1 MKLIFADTFYW
12 IALINPRDNW
22 HFIALNYAQKYTD
35 DYLITTDG
43 IVDETLNYFATKGA
57 IMRRKALATYFQ
69 IRQEPNM
76 EIISY
81 TPQLRQAGI
90 QLFDER
96 PDKGYSLT
104 DCISMIVMKQRR
116 IAEVLTHDKHFTQE
130 NFRILFQD
138 SNFNNLTWN
147 LIAQSSISLLISTKS
162 GIVRKFIKHN
172 GDRYN
177 SEYLPSPKL
186 PTPLTSN
193 EKRHLK

>member
-1 MKLIFADTFYW
+1 MKVIFADTFYW

-22 HFIALNYAQKYTD
+22 HTIALDYAQKYAD

-43 IVDETLNYFATKGA
+43 IIDETLNYFATKGA

-138 SNFNNLTWN
+138 SNFNNLT
-147 LIAQSSISLLISTKS
+147 
-162 GIVRKFIKHN
+162 
-172 GDRYN
+172 
-177 SEYLPSPKL
+177 
-186 PTPLTSN
+186 
-193 EKRHLK
+193 

>member
-22 HFIALNYAQKYTD
+22 HTIALNYARKYTD

-138 SNFNNLTWN
+138 SNFNNFT
-147 LIAQSSISLLISTKS
+147 
-162 GIVRKFIKHN
+162 
-172 GDRYN
+172 
-177 SEYLPSPKL
+177 
-186 PTPLTSN
+186 
-193 EKRHLK
+193 

>member
-22 HFIALNYAQKYTD
+22 HFIDLNYAQKYTD

-138 SNFNNLTWN
+138 SNF
-147 LIAQSSISLLISTKS
+147 S
-162 GIVRKFIKHN
+162 
-172 GDRYN
+172 
-177 SEYLPSPKL
+177 
-186 PTPLTSN
+186 
-193 EKRHLK
+193 

>member
-172 GDRYN
+172 GNSYN
-177 SEYLPSPKL
+177 IEYLPSPKL